1 MESSEETLIILDGP
15 PFVNSSLDFLSCREK
30 NKKVCANIFVV
41 FVVVIQ
47 LILFKELKLNLLN
60 CDLNGYLD
68 KHRYYVCNMS

>member
-47 LILFKELKLNLLN
+47 LILFKELT
-60 CDLNGYLD
+60 
-68 KHRYYVCNMS
+68 H